1 MGKEVEGRFEHC
13 TLQENKYLLRTYYM
27 PASVLGFGDGAKN
40 KTDRNFLLTGPS
52 TIAGETINK
61 QVSI

>member
-1 MGKEVEGRFEHC
+1 
-13 TLQENKYLLRTYYM
+13 M